1 MATLY
6 KGEGETITVTLAS
19 GETSF
24 AAGKGYKIG
33 SMVGVIVSLTRSGQ
47 TVMGDVASAAGDI
60 AVVAL
65 EGVFTITK
73 ASSGAIAI
81 GAKVYWD
88 NTNKNVT
95 STSSG
100 NTAIGFAYAAAADGD
115 TVIDVLLSR
124 F

>member
-1 MATLY
+1 MARNY
-6 KGEGETITVTLAS
+6 KNSGDNITVTLGS

-24 AAGKGYKIG
+24 SSGKGYKIG
-33 SMVGVIVSLTRSGQ
+33 SMVGVIVSLTRAGQ
-47 TVMGDVASAAGDI
+47 TVMSNVASAAGDI

-65 EGVFTITK
+65 EGVFTVAK
-73 ASSGAIAI
+73 ASGAVTI

-95 STSSG
+95 TTASG
-100 NTAIGFAYAAAADGD
+100 NTAMGFAYAAAADAD
-115 TVIDVLLSR
+115 TTIDVLLSR